1 MDPIKVELCK
11 VQTWISLR
19 REKERAGIMFKWK
32 IFDRFLIRFRLR
44 LEMGEGREKVGILE
58 GTEASWKEKKGEDEA
73 GTKSGREKE
82 RERERLG
89 YLIKTGLYVVGRG
102 LSYICN
108 HQPGTID
115 IY

>member
-1 MDPIKVELCK
+1 MRFTKYKNLKYEITK
-11 VQTWISLR
+11 
-19 REKERAGIMFKWK
+19 REREYRLLYLKWK
-32 IFDRFLIRFRLR
+32 IFDRFLTRFRSR
-44 LEMGEGREKVGILE
+44 LKMEGRRKGEGEAFLKVR
-58 GTEASWKEKKGEDEA
+58 KQVEKKKEGEGEA